1 MPLGLIR
8 KVYEKVE
15 PKVAPVLEG
24 VLRHPL
30 YLRAASK
37 SFEIVYKTIRLR
49 KSVVKRI
56 FDLTNLPTRDEQDE
70 MRYLI
75 KKVQYETQDVREE
88 LAELRDRLGRSEHAG
103 EASHDVQ

>member
-1 MPLGLIR
+1 MPLGLIK
-8 KVYEKVE
+8 KVYGKVE

-37 SFEIVYKTIRLR
+37 SFELLYRSIRLR
-49 KSVVKRI
+49 KSIVKKI
-56 FDLTNLPTRDEQDE
+56 MDLSNLPTKEEQDE

-75 KKVQYETQDVREE
+75 KKVQYETQDVKEE
-88 LAELRDRLGRSEHAG
+88 LAELRELIGRSENVG
-103 EASHDVQ
+103 GASHDLQ

>member
-1 MPLGLIR
+1 MRLGIIK

-15 PKVAPVLEG
+15 PKVAPLLEG
-24 VLRHPL
+24 ALRHPL

-49 KSVVKRI
+49 KNVMRKL
-56 FDLTNLPTRDEQDE
+56 FDLSNLPTRDEQDE

-75 KKVQYETQDVREE
+75 KKVQYETQDVKEE
-88 LAELRDRLGRSEHAG
+88 LAELREHIARSESVGGAN
-103 EASHDVQ
+103 HDVQ

>member
-37 SFEIVYKTIRLR
+37 SFEIIYKSIRLR
-49 KSVVKRI
+49 KNLVKKI
-56 FDLTNLPTRDEQDE
+56 FDLSNLPTRDEQDE

-75 KKVQYETQDVREE
+75 KKVQYETQDVKEE
-88 LAELRDRLGRSEHAG
+88 LAELRELLGRSESAG
-103 EASHDVQ
+103 GAGHDVQ